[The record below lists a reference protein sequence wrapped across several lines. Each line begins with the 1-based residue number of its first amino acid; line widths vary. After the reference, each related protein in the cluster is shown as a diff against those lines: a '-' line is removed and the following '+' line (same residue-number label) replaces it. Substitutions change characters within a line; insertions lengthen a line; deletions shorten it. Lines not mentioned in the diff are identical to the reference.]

1 LTAIGNIVIETATG
15 SGTGNLTLALFPY
28 YRRFSAA
35 FGTGSSN
42 TFYYCIRHRTA
53 DEYEVGVGY
62 MSDADTLVRDS
73 VLESSNSNALVN
85 FTAGDKDCINDIPAA
100 YQVPGVG
107 AVKNDILKYNGS
119 EWLTVPEGTTF
130 TFSIASFTHNLG
142 STTVEIGTGVWKAI
156 GAITFD
162 CSYNNPPATNGYVS
176 HSGWSNLTMS
186 GAGFDQATASVEA
199 VNYPASA
206 GGTKVF
212 TLNATDGTD
221 SDTSTLTFT
230 FVNRRFWGKSTTAS
244 GYTES
249 DIEGLA
255 SNELSNS
262 KAKTFSSTTGTGE
275 YIIYA
280 YPTRLGTA
288 TFSINGFAG
297 GFISPETVS
306 VTNASGFT
314 ENYYVYRSLLTDL
327 GTVSVGAS

>member
-1 LTAIGNIVIETATG
+1 MVSITHSKENNIPDWTQADLDAQIALGRYTP
-15 SGTGNLTLALFPY
+15 GTTLA
-28 YRRFSAA
+28 
-35 FGTGSSN
+35 
-42 TFYYCIRHRTA
+42 
-53 DEYEVGVGY
+53 
-62 MSDADTLVRDS
+62 
-73 VLESSNSNALVN
+73 
-85 FTAGDKDCINDIPAA
+85 DIPLSSDWNADHIIDTSTA
-100 YQVPGVG
+100 S
-107 AVKNDILKYNGS
+107 KNDILIFNGT
-119 EWLTVPEGTTF
+119 ELVFAPEGTTF
-130 TFSIASFTHNLG
+130 TFSIDTFTHNAG

-156 GAITFD
+156 GALIFD

-186 GAGFDQATASVEA
+186 GAGFDDATASVEA

-221 SDTSTLTFT
+221 SSTSSITFT

-255 SNELSNS
+255 GNELSNS

-275 YIIYA
+275 YILYA

-288 TFSINGFAG
+288 TFLVGAVPG

-327 GTVSVGAS
+327 GTVSVQVT